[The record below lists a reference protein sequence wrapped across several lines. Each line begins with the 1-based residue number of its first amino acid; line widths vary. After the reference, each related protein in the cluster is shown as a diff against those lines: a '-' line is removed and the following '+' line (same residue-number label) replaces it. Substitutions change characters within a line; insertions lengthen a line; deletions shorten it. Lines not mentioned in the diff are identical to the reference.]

1 MGKDTKGTKGDVT
14 FRELM
19 ESIREAQRKSLRV
32 LGLGLYSSTMVRR
45 VETGERLPKKLERDR
60 LLARLG
66 VSGVEYEDYLSQDE
80 YAEWV
85 MRQDILK
92 SIETKDVATLESKI
106 AELEALDD
114 EGKVERQFLE
124 TMRFMLLQ
132 MKHAPEEELR
142 RVIELAVSYTIP
154 DIDEGFPKK
163 IALAD
168 QEINLLLEYVRLHQ
182 YGETE
187 EVRRK
192 WRLARYIDI
201 VEYLRGNYLDD
212 LGRAKVY
219 PKAIYYIGLEYID
232 GQGTIEEFENCLELC
247 TYAIECLRDAQR
259 LYYLVEMLELRQWLI
274 GRILEEDAG
283 IPKNKAKNLRT
294 LATTSKKW
302 AALYKDLYT
311 EYGIPP
317 YMENFCFLYRETESH
332 SSNEVIRLRR
342 KMLGV
347 TQEQFSTGVCTS
359 KTVGRIENREISP
372 QMYDL
377 RGLFGKSAMYPE
389 FVISRVISSDWE
401 AIKLYNQVV
410 RYGNDRN
417 VRKWS
422 DSLAKLENRLDMNIL
437 QNRQVVMRERIV
449 MEELMQEISRQEAIE
464 RLIEVA
470 KMSIPVDRL
479 LTLDE
484 WFLTREEITCIYNIA
499 IRIGAHEDN
508 KYLEILKEYC
518 KREIG
523 EEHISKR
530 LGVHE
535 LLLTGMA
542 NYLGNLGE
550 YEKSNAMADRAIRLT
565 LENRRMYSLAGNLY
579 NNCWNKYSVDGELPS
594 ARDNQEVDRTLRR
607 CILLSDISHN
617 VKSKDF
623 FKKKLDN

>member
-1 MGKDTKGTKGDVT
+1 MGKDTKDDVT

-19 ESIREAQRKSLRV
+19 ESIRETQRKSLRV

-66 VSGVEYEDYLSQDE
+66 VSSVEYEDYLSQDE

-92 SIETKDVATLESKI
+92 SIEAKDIATLEKKI
-106 AELEALDD
+106 AALEALND

-124 TMRFMLLQ
+124 TMRFMMLQ

-142 RVIELAVSYTIP
+142 CVIELAVSYTIP
-154 DIDEGFPKK
+154 EIDEGFPKK

-182 YGETE
+182 CGETE
-187 EVRRK
+187 ELRRK
-192 WRLARYIDI
+192 WRLARYKDI
-201 VEYLRGNYLDD
+201 VEYLRDNFMDD
-212 LGRAKVY
+212 INRAKVY
-219 PKAIYYIGLEYID
+219 PKAIYYISLEYID
-232 GQGTIEEFENCLELC
+232 GQGTLEELERCLELC

-259 LYYLVEMLELRQWLI
+259 LYYMVEMLELRQWLI
-274 GRILEEDAG
+274 ARILEEDTS
-283 IPKNKAKNLRT
+283 IPKNEAKKLRT

-302 AALYKDLYT
+302 ATLYKDLYT
-311 EYGIPP
+311 EYGISP
-317 YMENFCFLYRETESH
+317 YMENFCFLYWETESH

-342 KMLGV
+342 KMLGI

-377 RGLFGKSAMYPE
+377 RGLFENSSMYPE

-401 AIKLYNQVV
+401 AIKLWGEVIRYN
-410 RYGNDRN
+410 NDRN
-417 VRKWS
+417 VKKWGN
-422 DSLAKLENRLDMNIL
+422 SLAKLENRLDMNIL
-437 QNRQVVMRERIV
+437 QNKQLVMRERIL
-449 MEELMQEISRQEAIE
+449 MEEWTQEITRQEAVE

-470 KMSIPVDRL
+470 KMTIPVDRL
-479 LTLDE
+479 LTLNE

-499 IRIGAHEDN
+499 IRIGLHEEN
-508 KYLEILKEYC
+508 KYLEILKAYC
-518 KREIG
+518 KKEIG
-523 EEHISKR
+523 EERISIR

-550 YEKSNAMADRAIRLT
+550 YEESNAMANRAIRLT
-565 LENRRMYSLAGNLY
+565 LENRRMHSLAGNLY
-579 NNCWNKYSVDGELPS
+579 NNCWNKYNIDGELAL
-594 ARDNQEVDRTLRR
+594 ARDNQEVDTTLRR
-607 CILLSDISHN
+607 CILLSDISRN
-617 VKSKDF
+617 VKSKGF